1 MSSEH
6 STAELA
12 IYLKH
17 ISKKYPIYDRPS
29 QKLFELLTLRR
40 KQFHHEFWAL
50 RDVDL
55 EVSKGITLGIVGQ
68 NGSGKSTLL
77 QIVAGILRQTKG
89 ECLVSGNVS
98 ALLELGS
105 GFNPEF
111 TGRENVFMNGA
122 ILGLT
127 HRQIEERID
136 QILDFSEIGDFIDQP
151 VKTYSSG
158 MFVRLAFSV
167 AIHTDPD
174 ILLVDEAL
182 AVGDLIFQHRC
193 INRIRRLRE
202 EKKTILFVTHDLQAV
217 TRLCERAILM
227 DHGKKL
233 EDGTPD
239 EVVQRYQALLLE
251 REQKTAGQGEIWAG
265 AGQDKTLGAVNTI
278 PCIHHRYGKGGA
290 EVLGIILH
298 SAEGRVLNQVRAGEQ
313 VQLVI
318 SVRFRRDIEHPIIGF
333 TVRDRLGVEM
343 TASNTTYEGLN
354 LPPAKT
360 GDLFT
365 AGFRFRVPELCP
377 GSYSIS
383 PAIAQGNILEHT
395 IEDWV
400 DNAYIVDVAE
410 TGLVYGVM
418 RWPIQA
424 SFNIVGDLPQT
435 DK

>member
-136 QILDFSEIGDFIDQP
+136 QILDFSEIGGVWVIEGTDKLIADSKDDKIHIDYDFLG
-151 VKTYSSG
+151 KCTKY
-158 MFVRLAFSV
+158 
-167 AIHTDPD
+167 
-174 ILLVDEAL
+174 
-182 AVGDLIFQHRC
+182 
-193 INRIRRLRE
+193 
-202 EKKTILFVTHDLQAV
+202 EKKEFISL
-217 TRLCERAILM
+217 R
-227 DHGKKL
+227 KK
-233 EDGTPD
+233 
-239 EVVQRYQALLLE
+239 
-251 REQKTAGQGEIWAG
+251 
-265 AGQDKTLGAVNTI
+265 
-278 PCIHHRYGKGGA
+278 
-290 EVLGIILH
+290 
-298 SAEGRVLNQVRAGEQ
+298 
-313 VQLVI
+313 
-318 SVRFRRDIEHPIIGF
+318 
-333 TVRDRLGVEM
+333 GV
-343 TASNTTYEGLN
+343 S
-354 LPPAKT
+354 
-360 GDLFT
+360 
-365 AGFRFRVPELCP
+365 
-377 GSYSIS
+377 
-383 PAIAQGNILEHT
+383 
-395 IEDWV
+395 
-400 DNAYIVDVAE
+400 
-410 TGLVYGVM
+410 
-418 RWPIQA
+418 
-424 SFNIVGDLPQT
+424 
-435 DK
+435 